1 MVKFGP
7 SGNSDAFYAEGNK
20 SSEQMPLW
28 LKNMGLDLYEYSCAK
43 GVKISDEKAKIIG
56 DEAEKHGIL
65 LSIHAPYYINLSTDD
80 EEKRDK
86 SVNYIMQTLRVA
98 NVMGADKIVVHSGA
112 CAKMPRETAM
122 AYAEITLKK
131 ALEQAKNEGLSHI
144 HICPET
150 MGKINQ
156 LGTLE
161 EVMRLCL
168 IDESFIPTID
178 FGHLHTRGMGC
189 LNSREDFAA
198 VLDTIEKYLGKDRAA
213 TFHAH
218 FSRIEYTAGGEKMH
232 HTYEDTQ
239 YGPDFDPLGELIYK
253 RNLSPTIICESK
265 GTMARDALIMKN
277 IYLGIAGG
285 AK

>member
-7 SGNSDAFYAEGNK
+7 SGNSEAFYEEGYK

-43 GVKISDEKAKIIG
+43 GVKLSPAKAKAIG
-56 DEAEKHGIL
+56 EEAEKNGIS

-80 EEKRDK
+80 EEKRAK
-86 SVNYIMQTLRVA
+86 SINYIMETLRA
-98 NVMGADKIVVHSGA
+98 ADIMGADKIVVHSGA

-122 AYAEITLKK
+122 GYAEITLKK
-131 ALEQAKNEGLSHI
+131 ALEQAKAEGLYHI

-178 FGHLHTRGMGC
+178 FGHLHTRGLGC
-189 LNSREDFAA
+189 LNNVKDFEA
-198 VLDTIEKYLGKDRAA
+198 VLDTMENMLGHDRMAH
-213 TFHAH
+213 FHSH
-218 FSRIEYTAGGEKMH
+218 FSRIEYTAGGEKVH
-232 HTYEDTQ
+232 RTYDETD
-239 YGPDFDPLGELIYK
+239 YGPDFDPLAELIYK
-253 RNLSPTIICESK
+253 RSLSPTIICESK

-277 IYLGIAGG
+277 IYLRIS
-285 AK
+285 K

>member
-7 SGNSDAFYAEGNK
+7 SGNSEAFYEEGYK
-20 SSEQMPLW
+20 SSEQMPMW
-28 LKNMGLDLYEYSCAK
+28 LENMGLDLYEYSCAK
-43 GVKISDEKAKIIG
+43 GVKISPAKAKIIG
-56 DEAEKHGIL
+56 EEAEKHGIA

-80 EEKRDK
+80 EEKRAK
-86 SVNYIMQTLRVA
+86 SINYIMETLRVA
-98 NVMGADKIVVHSGA
+98 DIMGADKIVVHSGA

-122 AYAEITLKK
+122 GYAEITLKK
-131 ALEQAKNEGLSHI
+131 AIEQAKAEGLYHI

-178 FGHLHTRGMGC
+178 FGHLHTRGLGC
-189 LNSREDFAA
+189 LNSIDDFAK
-198 VLDTIEKYLGKDRAA
+198 VLDTMENMLGSDRTAH
-213 TFHAH
+213 FHSH
-218 FSRIEYTAGGEKMH
+218 FSRIEYTAGGEKVH
-232 HTYEDTQ
+232 RTYDETD
-239 YGPDFDPLGELIYK
+239 YGPDFDPLAELIYK

-277 IYLGIAGG
+277 IYLDMAGR
-285 AK
+285 

>member
-7 SGNSDAFYAEGNK
+7 SGNSEAFYDEGYK

-43 GVKISDEKAKIIG
+43 GVKISPAKAKLIG
-56 DEAEKHGIL
+56 EEAEKHGIG

-80 EEKRDK
+80 EEKRAK
-86 SVNYIMQTLRVA
+86 SINYIMETLRVA
-98 NVMGADKIVVHSGA
+98 NIMGADKIVVHSGA

-122 AYAEITLKK
+122 GYAEITLKK
-131 ALEQAKNEGLSHI
+131 TVEQAKAEGLYHI

-161 EVMRLCL
+161 EVMKLCL

-178 FGHLHTRGMGC
+178 FGHLHTRGLGC
-189 LNSREDFAA
+189 LNSVEDFAA
-198 VLDTIEKYLGKDRAA
+198 VLDTMENMLGRDRASH
-213 TFHAH
+213 FHSH
-218 FSRIEYTAGGEKMH
+218 FSRIEYTTGGEKMH
-232 HTYEDTQ
+232 RTYDETD
-239 YGPDFDPLGELIYK
+239 YGPDFDPLAELIYK

-277 IYLGIAGG
+277 IYLKIL
-285 AK
+285 K